1 MIRLF
6 KHYVPHAV
14 LLLGLFDVIL
24 LIAAAEFGW
33 VYRADQIG
41 MTVEPI
47 HTRIPQ
53 LLSFAG
59 SLETAMIAVGVY
71 GAASLQSLRHAAARI
86 LVAVS
91 LGIVLVVST
100 VLIYLVLQS
109 TGVFDR
115 LDALLAD
122 ILSSGDEKP
131 FSISESFSLLTVTF
145 FAFIVAVLNI
155 VVGTALGAITSI
167 LYNFSVRLT
176 GGLLVGFTNN

>member
-1 MIRLF
+1 MSSVAEQLQRKSQKPVATKQVRL
-6 KHYVPHAV
+6 KLVYVD
-14 LLLGLFDVIL
+14 F
-24 LIAAAEFGW
+24 W
-33 VYRADQIG
+33 S
-41 MTVEPI
+41 TVK
-47 HTRIPQ
+47 
-53 LLSFAG
+53 LSF
-59 SLETAMIAVGVY
+59 
-71 GAASLQSLRHAAARI
+71 

-100 VLIYLVLQS
+100 VLVYLVLQS
-109 TGVFDR
+109 TGVFDK

-122 ILSSGDEKP
+122 ILSSGDGEA
-131 FSISESFSLLTVTF
+131 FSIAESFSLLTVTF